1 MPGATKELKQRVVAA
16 IDRAA
21 PTWQELSLRIHAHPE
36 LGRDEVKASAWLAE
50 AMEKSGF
57 AVTRSYLDLPTSFL
71 ACRGKSGGKPVIS
84 YLAEMDALPGMGH
97 ACSHNL
103 MGVAACLA
111 GVGLGEVIGQDRAEV
126 RVIGTPA
133 EENFSDKSLLVA
145 RGAFNGVDAALMAH
159 GGSKNY
165 AKRDFIGRKVI
176 TFEFRGKPAHA
187 SAAPQEGIN
196 ALDAMIQLFNA
207 VGLLRQQIRSESRI
221 HGIITHGGEAANIIP
236 AYTRAEFNVRSFD
249 AVYLNDL
256 ERRVIACARGAAE
269 ATGTQMSS
277 HTDPNSMMPAKR
289 IPTLEKTYEDN
300 LRFLGV
306 PVDELDPNTGVGST
320 DFGNVSQVV
329 PGVHAYFAMAP
340 DHVHSHTPEFTVASA
355 SPEGQ
360 VGMLIAA
367 KTLALTGL
375 DMLEDQALA
384 ATIRREFTG
393 R

>member
-1 MPGATKELKQRVVAA
+1 MSGAAKELKQRVIAA
-16 IDRAA
+16 VDHAA
-21 PTWQELSLRIHAHPE
+21 PMWQELSLRIHAHPE
-36 LGRDEVKASAWLAE
+36 LGRNEVKASAWLAE

-57 AVTRSYLDLPTSFL
+57 AVTRNYLDLPTSFL
-71 ACRGKSGGKPVIS
+71 ARKGKVGGKPVIS
-84 YLAEMDALPGMGH
+84 YLAEMDALPSIGH

-111 GVGLGEVIGQDRAEV
+111 GVGLGSVIGSEHGEV

-133 EENFSDKSLLVA
+133 EENFSDKVRLIE
-145 RGAFNGVDAALMAH
+145 RGAFKDVDAALMAH

-165 AKRDFIGRKVI
+165 AKRDFIGRKAI
-176 TFEFRGKPAHA
+176 SFEFRGTPAHA
-187 SAAPQEGIN
+187 SAAPHEGVN
-196 ALDAMIQLFNA
+196 ALDAMILFFTS

-221 HGIITHGGEAANIIP
+221 HGIITHGGEAANTIP

-249 AVYLNDL
+249 AAYLDEL

-269 ATGTQMSS
+269 ATGTSLTA
-277 HTDPNSMMPAKR
+277 HGDPQPMLPAKR
-289 IPTLEKTYEDN
+289 IPTLEQTYEDN

-306 PVDELDPNTGVGST
+306 PVDELAPNTGTGST

-340 DHVHSHTPEFTVASA
+340 DHVHSHTPAFTVASA

-375 DMLEDQALA
+375 DMVEDAALA
-384 ATIRREFTG
+384 AVIRGEFAKA
-393 R
+393 